1 MLPVLQSIRPR
12 TLSLSVSSVLA
23 GTILARAQGHFSW
36 LVFLLLLSTACLL
49 QSLSNLV
56 NELGD
61 WKKGTDKDQSGRKSL
76 SLQSGRLTEQQLV
89 FTMLVVATL
98 SILSGL
104 GLIRIAFGTLR
115 DTIPMLFIVLGAI
128 ALLAAVFYSAGKR
141 PYGYYGAGDLSV
153 FLFFGLAGVAGSYY
167 LITLSVDTG
176 VLYIASAMGLLITA
190 VLNVNNIRD
199 FENDKRHGK
208 NTFAVLLS
216 RLTKSESTVPA
227 KIYQMALISLAMIL
241 SAIYAFTSET
251 GTFLFLISL
260 PLLAIHLFMVIKREG
275 ASLDSAL
282 KMLILGV
289 FVYALS
295 LF

>member
-12 TLSLSVSSVLA
+12 TLVLSVSSVLA
-23 GTILARAQGHFSW
+23 GTLLARAQGHFSW
-36 LVFLLLLSTACLL
+36 LVFLLLLFTACLL

-61 WKKGTDKDQSGRKSL
+61 WKKGIDRDQSARKSL

-89 FTMLVVATL
+89 FTMYVVAIL
-98 SILSGL
+98 SIMSGL
-104 GLIRIAFGTLR
+104 GLIRAAFGTLR
-115 DTIPMLFIVLGAI
+115 DTLPILFIVLGAV
-128 ALLAAVFYSAGKR
+128 ALTAAVFYSAGKK

-167 LITLSVDTG
+167 LLTLSVDTG

-199 FENDKRHGK
+199 YDNDKRYGK
-208 NTFAVLLS
+208 NTFAVVLS
-216 RLTKSESTVPA
+216 RLSESRSTLPA
-227 KIYQMALISLAMIL
+227 KIYQMVLISSAMVL
-241 SAIYAFTSET
+241 STVYALTSET
-251 GTFLFLISL
+251 GTFLFLVSL
-260 PLLAIHLFMVIKREG
+260 PLLAIHLVMTIKREG
-275 ASLDSAL
+275 APLDSAL
-282 KMLILGV
+282 KMLILAV

>member
-12 TLSLSVSSVLA
+12 TLFLSVSSVLA
-23 GTILARAQGHFSW
+23 GSFLARAQGHFSW
-36 LVFLLLLSTACLL
+36 LVFFLLLSTACLL

-76 SLQSGRLTEQQLV
+76 SLQSGRLTERQLIIAM
-89 FTMLVVATL
+89 FTVAIL

-104 GLIRIAFGTLR
+104 GLIRAAFGTLS
-115 DTIPMLFIVLGAI
+115 DTLPMLFIVLGAV

-141 PYGYYGAGDLSV
+141 PYGYLGAGDLSV

-167 LITLSVDTG
+167 LFTLSADTA

-190 VLNVNNIRD
+190 VLNVNNDR
-199 FENDKRHGK
+199 RYGK
-208 NTFAVLLS
+208 ITFALILS
-216 RLTKSESTVPA
+216 RLAKSGSTAPA
-227 KIYQMALISLAMIL
+227 KIYQIVLISLAMVL
-241 SAIYAFTSET
+241 SAVYAITSET
-251 GTFLFLISL
+251 GTFLFLVSL
-260 PLLAIHLFMVIKREG
+260 PLLVIHLIMVIKREG
-275 ASLDSAL
+275 ASLDNAL

>member
-12 TLSLSVSSVLA
+12 TLFLSVSSVLA
-23 GTILARAQGHFSW
+23 GSFLARAQGHFSW
-36 LVFLLLLSTACLL
+36 LVFFLLLFTACLL
-49 QSLSNLV
+49 QILSNLV

-76 SLQSGRLTEQQLV
+76 SLQSGRLTERQLIIAM
-89 FTMLVVATL
+89 FAVAIL

-104 GLIRIAFGTLR
+104 GLIRAAFGTLS
-115 DTIPMLFIVLGAI
+115 DTLPMLFIVLGAV
-128 ALLAAVFYSAGKR
+128 ALLAAVFYSAGKK
-141 PYGYYGAGDLSV
+141 PYGYLGAGDLSV

-167 LITLSVDTG
+167 LFTLSADTA

-199 FENDKRHGK
+199 FDNDRRYGK
-208 NTFAVLLS
+208 ITFALILS
-216 RLTKSESTVPA
+216 RLAKSGSTAPA
-227 KIYQMALISLAMIL
+227 KIYQIVLISLAMVL
-241 SAIYAFTSET
+241 SAVYAITSET
-251 GTFLFLISL
+251 GTFLFLVSL
-260 PLLAIHLFMVIKREG
+260 PLLVIHLVMVIKREG
-275 ASLDSAL
+275 ASLDNAL